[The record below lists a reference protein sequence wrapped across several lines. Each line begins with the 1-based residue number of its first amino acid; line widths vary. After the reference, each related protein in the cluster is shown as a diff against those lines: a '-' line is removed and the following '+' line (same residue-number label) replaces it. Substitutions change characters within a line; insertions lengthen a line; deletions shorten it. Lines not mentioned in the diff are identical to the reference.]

1 LYQYDRKGVA
11 ALTRISEEY
20 SHHSTKKGLKIHREM
35 PTLHLMGKED
45 EKKTSGYLEQQ
56 VLIAMP
62 GMVDSN
68 FNRSVT
74 LLCQH
79 DDAGAIGITIN
90 RLSDFSLGE
99 ILSQLQIECSD
110 ESIQKMP
117 VLEGGPVA
125 PDRGFVIHSPTEGYE
140 SSMMVGPDIMV
151 TTSRDVLTAVAE
163 GNGPEK
169 YIVALGYAGWGGG
182 QLEGELRQNAWLTVM
197 ADSDIVF
204 DMPLPK
210 RFDGA
215 LGRLGIKVDR
225 LHSEGGHA

>member
-1 LYQYDRKGVA
+1 MKSG
-11 ALTRISEEY
+11 
-20 SHHSTKKGLKIHREM
+20 KEM
-35 PTLHLMGKED
+35 STLHSMGKED
-45 EKKTSGYLEQQ
+45 NVTTSGYLERQ

-62 GMVDSN
+62 GMVDGN
-68 FNRSVT
+68 FAGSVT

-79 DDAGAIGITIN
+79 SDDGAIGITIN

-99 ILSQLQIECSD
+99 ILSQLHIDCSD
-110 ESIQKMP
+110 DSIRQMQ

-125 PDRGFVIHSPTEGYE
+125 PDRGFVIHSPQDGYE
-140 SSMMVGPDIMV
+140 SSMKVGPDIMV

-182 QLEGELRQNAWLTVM
+182 QLEGELRENAWLTVL
-197 ADSDIVF
+197 ADSEIVF

-210 RFDGA
+210 RFDEA
-215 LGRLGIKVDR
+215 LERLGIKIDR
-225 LHSEGGHA
+225 LHAEGGHA

>member
-1 LYQYDRKGVA
+1 MKQYLIFNQKM
-11 ALTRISEEY
+11 
-20 SHHSTKKGLKIHREM
+20 STLNGM
-35 PTLHLMGKED
+35 SKEAD
-45 EKKTSGYLEQQ
+45 STTPGYLEQQ

-62 GMVDSN
+62 GMVDGN
-68 FNRSVT
+68 FAGSVT

-79 DDAGAIGITIN
+79 NDDGAIGITIN

-99 ILSQLQIECSD
+99 ILAQLHIDCSD
-110 ESIQKMP
+110 ESIQKMQ

-125 PDRGFVIHSPTEGYE
+125 PDRGFVIHSPKEGYE
-140 SSMMVGPDIMV
+140 SSMAVGPDIMV

-182 QLEGELRQNAWLTVM
+182 QLEGELRENAWLTVL
-197 ADSDIVF
+197 ADSDIIF

-225 LHSEGGHA
+225 LHSKGGHA